1 MPANALRS
9 AKELTLPIDT
19 LVQGRMTEELKYA
32 VDGYFEIESIRF
44 DVPILTF
51 QHGVRLSGRF
61 LGPTDV
67 AYDAISERARPNGYL
82 IFFRKEDAEQ
92 VIYAA
97 QGTLP
102 KTKPRWRLAG
112 ILFVATVLSVFITY
126 GLTADLTIDW
136 RLGLGYA
143 VPLMTILLAHELGHF
158 FVARRNRMAV
168 SPPYFIPLPIISL
181 GTLGAVIVMRT
192 PPKNRK
198 KLLQMGAAGPL
209 AGLVFAIPI
218 LWYGLS
224 ISYIGHLPVGESY
237 MLEGNSL
244 LYAGLKWLQFGR
256 FLPAAGLDVMLSP
269 VAFAGWVGLLVTALN
284 LIPAGQLDGGHAAYT
299 LFGPRIR
306 WFNYVLIAILL
317 ALSFRFTGWLIWVGL
332 LILFGW
338 RHAVP
343 MDDITP
349 LDGKHKALAIL
360 LLLLAVLLFMPSP
373 MTIVNP

>member
-1 MPANALRS
+1 M
-9 AKELTLPIDT
+9 PIDS
-19 LVQGRMTEELKYA
+19 LIQGRMTEELKNA
-32 VDGYFEIESIRF
+32 VAGYFEIDSIRF
-44 DVPILTF
+44 DASILTF
-51 QHGVRLSGRF
+51 KHAVRLTGRF
-61 LGPTDV
+61 LGPTDA
-67 AYDAISERARPNGYL
+67 AYDAIAERAKPNGYL
-82 IFFRKEDAEQ
+82 IFFRKEGDEQ

-102 KTKPRWRLAG
+102 KTRARWRLAG
-112 ILFVATVLSVFITY
+112 ALFVVTVISVFLTY
-126 GLTADLTIDW
+126 GLTATYGIDW
-136 RLGLGYA
+136 KAGISYA

-158 FVARRNRMAV
+158 FVARRNRMSV

-181 GTLGAVIVMRT
+181 GTLGAVIVIRA

-209 AGLVFAIPI
+209 VGLVFAIPI

-224 ISYIGHLPVGESY
+224 ISQVGLLPIGTSY

-244 LYAGLKWLQFGR
+244 LYAGLKWLQFGQ
-256 FLPAAGLDVMLSP
+256 FLPSEAGLDVMLSP

-284 LIPAGQLDGGHAAYT
+284 LIPAGQLDGGHIAYT

-317 ALSFRFTGWLIWVGL
+317 ALSFRYPGWLIWVGL
-332 LILFGW
+332 LVLFGW
-338 RHAVP
+338 HHAVP

-349 LDGKHKALAIL
+349 LDGKHKAVAIL
-360 LLLLAVLLFMPSP
+360 CLVLAVLLFMPSP